1 MRAGAG
7 AAPPGHTLRQVL
19 LQPATLTLVAI
30 NLVPLIGILV
40 WGWDAFV
47 LLMLYW
53 METAI
58 IAFWSMVRLATLP
71 GEAVGDLTFGAEKRT
86 ISRPALIAVFTA
98 NAAGFM
104 AVHLLLLWVMFA
116 GDWSRR
122 IHSVR
127 DFIRAD
133 GGRDRALA
141 AAAAAVHRARPRA
154 VVRSHRA
161 WALADVGASA
171 SRHPARPPA
180 REPQGEAILLGLY
193 VRIFI
198 MQLTIIVGVWFA
210 LVIGSVAPFIIL
222 IIIKTVFDVVVSCD
236 RRPRAGGDAARQGR
250 WRGEWLTRPDVSPGL
265 APRNQSD
272 CGVRP

>member
-1 MRAGAG
+1 MQESGRRRS
-7 AAPPGHTLRQVL
+7 AARSSSREVL

-71 GEAVGDLTFGAEKRT
+71 REAVGDLTFGAEKRHL
-86 ISRPALIAVFTA
+86 SRPALIAVFTA

-116 GDWSRR
+116 GEWSRR

-127 DFIRAD
+127 DFYRAD
-133 GGRDRALA
+133 GGGDRALGA
-141 AAAAAVHRARPRA
+141 AASAVHRARPRRRCSKSVEA
-154 VVRSHRA
+154 C
-161 WALADVGASA
+161 ALADVGVPL
-171 SRHPARPPA
+171 SRQPARPPA

-222 IIIKTVFDVVVSCD
+222 IIIKTVFDVSYHVIAARVREAMQRAKAD
-236 RRPRAGGDAARQGR
+236 RRGG
-250 WRGEWLTRPDVSPGL
+250 
-265 APRNQSD
+265 
-272 CGVRP
+272 

>member
-1 MRAGAG
+1 MIESGRGRSAAGSY
-7 AAPPGHTLRQVL
+7 LRPVL

-127 DFIRAD
+127 DFIQQM
-133 GGRDRALA
+133 
-141 AAAAAVHRARPRA
+141 
-154 VVRSHRA
+154 VVATGLWLPLLLLFIGHGLVLLFEAIGPGLSRMWGS
-161 WALADVGASA
+161 G
-171 SRHPARPPA
+171 SRHPAWPPA

-198 MQLTIIVGVWFA
+198 MQLTIIVGAWFA

-222 IIIKTVFDVVVSCD
+222 IIIKTVFDVSYHVIAARV
-236 RRPRAGGDAARQGR
+236 RAALQRAKAGGAASG
-250 WRGEWLTRPDVSPGL
+250 
-265 APRNQSD
+265 
-272 CGVRP
+272 